1 MVENDKRTWR
11 RFGILVAC
19 VLAGL
24 VAVGIIV
31 DQLLLPAIVG
41 ASDVVSVPQLA
52 GKPIEQASAL
62 LEQQGLVLVSPREQ
76 YSDKVPKGRV
86 MSQLPYAGAQVKEGR
101 RIYVTVSKGIE
112 TVEMPDVRGQLMRD
126 ARLSLMRLGLTL
138 GDVQYEPSDSIPAH
152 RILAQGIKPGSAVP
166 YGASCSIV
174 ISKGP
179 SSSMVPDVRSMSLDE
194 ATAVLLQRGFTLGNV
209 QYRPSTAFMV
219 NTVVDQSPA
228 PETSVP
234 PATPVDLTVVRP

>member
-1 MVENDKRTWR
+1 MIQTDKRAWK
-11 RFGILVAC
+11 RFGVLAAC

-31 DQLLLPAIVG
+31 DQLILPAIVG
-41 ASDVVSVPQLA
+41 ASDVVTVPPLS
-52 GKPIEQASAL
+52 GKPIEQARAQ
-62 LEQQGLVLVSPREQ
+62 LEQQGLVLVTPREQ
-76 YSDKVPKGRV
+76 YSDKIPKGRI

-126 ARLSLMRLGLTL
+126 ARLSLMRLGLAL
-138 GDVQYEPSDSIPAH
+138 GDVHYESSDSIPAN
-152 RILAQGIKPGSAVP
+152 RIMAQGIRPGTAVP

-174 ISKGP
+174 ISKGAT
-179 SSSMVPDVRSMSLDE
+179 SSMVPDVRSMSLDE
-194 ATAVLLQRGFTLGNV
+194 ATSVLIQRGFTLGNV
-209 QYRPSTAFMV
+209 EYRPSTAFMV

-234 PATPVDLTVVRP
+234 PGTPIDLTVVRQ